1 MRTGIRRAP
10 SKGCRAWNNR
20 YALFV
25 PAKTPPATINAI
37 NEAVHKTLGTPAVSE
52 KLLASGALPSAST
65 PQELAALPKRDT
77 EKWGKLMKAQKI
89 TPEG

>member
-25 PAKTPPATINAI
+25 PAKTPLDTINAI
-37 NEAVHKTLGTPAVSE
+37 NEAVRRTLATPAVSE
-52 KLLASGALPSAST
+52 KLR
-65 PQELAALPKRDT
+65 ERRAAFGIKEAYLNEP
-77 EKWGKLMKAQKI
+77 
-89 TPEG
+89 PEW

>member
-1 MRTGIRRAP
+1 LTEQGFP
-10 SKGCRAWNNR
+10 GVDTNNW

-25 PAKTPPATINAI
+25 PAKTPPETINAI
-37 NEAVHKTLGTPAVSE
+37 NDAVRKTLATPAVSE

-65 PQELAALPKRDT
+65 PQELAATLKRDT
-77 EKWGKLMKAQKI
+77 EKWGKLIKTQKI